1 MQTPAAP
8 SYTAKGFFSSLF
20 DTNFSSL
27 IVTRVIKVAYVI
39 AIVLISLEAVG
50 ALIAALATKK
60 AGAVVA
66 AIILIPI
73 VWLVTLIWIRILLEL
88 VIIIFRIGEDVRQI
102 SLSSVLTGQGQAV
115 SPASGEQLS
124 GNGVT
129 PTEMRTSTK
138 SHTESLRHETSS
150 QRAAESGAAQS
161 LSASQEDSPR
171 RELPA
176 AGWYQDP
183 EHEGYAPF
191 WSGEPWTDHR
201 RQMNSFAGR

>member
-1 MQTPAAP
+1 M
-8 SYTAKGFFSSLF
+8 
-20 DTNFSSL
+20 
-27 IVTRVIKVAYVI
+27 
-39 AIVLISLEAVG
+39 
-50 ALIAALATKK
+50 
-60 AGAVVA
+60 A

-88 VIIIFRIGEDVRQI
+88 VIIIFRIGEDVRRI

-129 PTEMRTSTK
+129 PTGAAYKHHVPHRVS
-138 SHTESLRHETSS
+138 ETRGIEPTCRSY
-150 QRAAESGAAQS
+150 GAAQS
-161 LSASQEDSPR
+161 LSASQEDSPK

-183 EHEGYAPF
+183 EHEGYARF
-191 WSGEPWTDHR
+191 WSGESRTDQR

>member
-1 MQTPAAP
+1 M
-8 SYTAKGFFSSLF
+8 
-20 DTNFSSL
+20 
-27 IVTRVIKVAYVI
+27 
-39 AIVLISLEAVG
+39 LISLEAVG

-102 SLSSVLTGQGQAV
+102 SLSSVLTGQGHAV

-129 PTEMRTSTK
+129 PTEMRTSTT